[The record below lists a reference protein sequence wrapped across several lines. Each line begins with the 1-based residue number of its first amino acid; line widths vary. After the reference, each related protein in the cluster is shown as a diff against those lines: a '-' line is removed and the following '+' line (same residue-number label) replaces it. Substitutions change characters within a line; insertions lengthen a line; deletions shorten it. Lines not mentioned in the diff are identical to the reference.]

1 MPGYG
6 FIHDKLEIK
15 FLILYIAARVIEPVP
30 FDTMLE
36 LTLCDDAIDY
46 FDFSDC
52 LADLVKTEHLTLSDE
67 GLYAITDKGRR
78 NSEICESNLPYS
90 VRQRC
95 DRNLADC
102 NRRLRRK
109 SQVKASS
116 VRRPNGTWTVSLSL
130 SDDMGSVMELDLMM
144 VQEEMARGVEK
155 RFRQSPERLYSQ
167 IVNLLLSDAPEDAD
181 GGKPSPESRDQ

>member
-144 VQEEMARGVEK
+144 VQEEMARSVEK

-167 IVNLLLSDAPEDAD
+167 IVNLLLSDAPENAD
-181 GGKPSPESRDQ
+181 GGKPSPESGGK

>member
-167 IVNLLLSDAPEDAD
+167 IVNLLLSDAPDNAGGSQPDPEG
-181 GGKPSPESRDQ
+181 GGK

>member
-181 GGKPSPESRDQ
+181 GGKPSPESGDQ

>member
-181 GGKPSPESRDQ
+181 GGQPGPESGDQ

>member
-181 GGKPSPESRDQ
+181 GGKPGPGSGDK